1 MIIGQYEGKVGEK
14 YQIAIPKKFREV
26 LGDKLIVTKGFEG
39 CLIVVSEENWKTL
52 LEDIQG
58 RPFADKVSREKQR
71 FILGNASLVELD
83 AKGRFVLPEYLR
95 KYANITNDIIYAGIE
110 RFFEI
115 WSKDKWEEQQ
125 KDLAENIAMIAEKFS
140 QQEPETRDK
149 DE

>member
-1 MIIGQYEGKVGEK
+1 MVIGQYDGRIGEK

-39 CLIVVSEENWKTL
+39 CLIAVSEKNWKTL
-52 LEDIQG
+52 LEDIEG
-58 RPFADKVSREKQR
+58 RPFTDKVSREKQR

-95 KYANITNDIIYAGIE
+95 KYAGITDDIIYAGIE

-115 WSKDKWEEQQ
+115 WDKDTWEKQQ
-125 KDLAENIAMIAEKFS
+125 ETLGKNIESIAEKLSEKKF
-140 QQEPETRDK
+140 EE
-149 DE
+149 